1 MEGERAMAAN
11 IGKGVSNGGSSA
23 GATVHFSLQGKGGV
37 GKSVVAS
44 WLAQYFR
51 SKDLFVTCIDTDPVN
66 ATLTQFKDL
75 NAEHL
80 NVLKA
85 GGINE
90 KQFDALVERVCS
102 REGIYIVDTGATTFV
117 PLWHYMLEHQ
127 LFHFLMEQGRRVF
140 VHLVVTGGQGMQD
153 TLAGFKRVAETA
165 PDKSI
170 VVWLNEYFG
179 EVERDGKRF
188 EDLQLA
194 QQFAAQ
200 LAGAVLIR
208 ERNRNT
214 FGDDIKLM
222 LQGFLTFDAA
232 IRSEQFGLVSK
243 QRLTIVRRGFVR
255 PARQSGS
262 DVVSGRRL
270 TPPDVMALIG
280 EVAARHGITLRPDD
294 PVFALVTVNQLV
306 LEQTMTELIGRTQ
319 QLTNE
324 FDQAAARLQA
334 RAGSVLAT
342 ESSKGRRRDPSG
354 LASGHHLYGHST
366 PPVRGGDPA
375 SPVRAGFL
383 LVAVC
388 GTDWGASVVCYRNSG
403 WSRVAVISGSR

>member
-1 MEGERAMAAN
+1 MATN
-11 IGKGVSNGGSSA
+11 NGKAVVDNGGNG

-44 WLAQYFR
+44 WLAQYFL
-51 SKDLFVTCIDTDPVN
+51 SKELKVTCIDTDPVN

-90 KQFDALVERVCS
+90 KQFDVLVERVCS
-102 REGIYIVDTGATTFV
+102 RDGIYVVDTGATTFV

-127 LFHFLMEQGRRVF
+127 LFHFLVAQGRRVF

-165 PDKSI
+165 PDRSI

-188 EDLQLA
+188 EDLQLT
-194 QQFAAQ
+194 QQFASKV
-200 LAGAVLIR
+200 AGAVLIR

-222 LQGFLTFDAA
+222 LQGYRTFDAA
-232 IRSEQFGLVSK
+232 IQSSEFGLVSK
-243 QRLTIVRRGFVR
+243 QRLTIVRR
-255 PARQSGS
+255 
-262 DVVSGRRL
+262 DL
-270 TPPDVMALIG
+270 
-280 EVAARHGITLRPDD
+280 
-294 PVFALVTVNQLV
+294 
-306 LEQTMTELIGRTQ
+306 
-319 QLTNE
+319 
-324 FDQAAARLQA
+324 FDQLD
-334 RAGSVLAT
+334 SLT
-342 ESSKGRRRDPSG
+342 
-354 LASGHHLYGHST
+354 
-366 PPVRGGDPA
+366 
-375 SPVRAGFL
+375 L
-383 LVAVC
+383 L
-388 GTDWGASVVCYRNSG
+388 S
-403 WSRVAVISGSR
+403 

>member
-1 MEGERAMAAN
+1 MAAN

-102 REGIYIVDTGATTFV
+102 RKGIYIVDTGATTFV

-127 LFHFLMEQGRRVF
+127 LFRFLMEQGRRVF

-243 QRLTIVRRGFVR
+243 QRLTIVRR
-255 PARQSGS
+255 
-262 DVVSGRRL
+262 DL
-270 TPPDVMALIG
+270 
-280 EVAARHGITLRPDD
+280 
-294 PVFALVTVNQLV
+294 
-306 LEQTMTELIGRTQ
+306 
-319 QLTNE
+319 
-324 FDQAAARLQA
+324 FDQLD
-334 RAGSVLAT
+334 SL
-342 ESSKGRRRDPSG
+342 G
-354 LASGHHLYGHST
+354 LMS
-366 PPVRGGDPA
+366 
-375 SPVRAGFL
+375 
-383 LVAVC
+383 
-388 GTDWGASVVCYRNSG
+388 
-403 WSRVAVISGSR
+403 

>member
-1 MEGERAMAAN
+1 MMAAN
-11 IGKGVSNGGSSA
+11 TGKAVANGGGSA

-51 SKDLFVTCIDTDPVN
+51 SKELCVTCIDTDPVN

-90 KQFDALVERVCS
+90 KQFDVLVERVCGHD
-102 REGIYIVDTGATTFV
+102 GIYVVDTGATTFV

-127 LFHFLMEQGRRVF
+127 LFHFLVAQGRRVF

-194 QQFAAQ
+194 REFASKV
-200 LAGAVLIR
+200 AGAVLIR

-222 LQGFLTFDAA
+222 LQGYLTFDAA
-232 IRSEQFGLVSK
+232 IQSSEFGLVSK
-243 QRLTIVRRGFVR
+243 QRLTIVRR
-255 PARQSGS
+255 
-262 DVVSGRRL
+262 DL
-270 TPPDVMALIG
+270 
-280 EVAARHGITLRPDD
+280 
-294 PVFALVTVNQLV
+294 
-306 LEQTMTELIGRTQ
+306 
-319 QLTNE
+319 
-324 FDQAAARLQA
+324 FDQLD
-334 RAGSVLAT
+334 SLA
-342 ESSKGRRRDPSG
+342 
-354 LASGHHLYGHST
+354 
-366 PPVRGGDPA
+366 
-375 SPVRAGFL
+375 L
-383 LVAVC
+383 L
-388 GTDWGASVVCYRNSG
+388 S
-403 WSRVAVISGSR
+403 

>member
-1 MEGERAMAAN
+1 MAAN

-127 LFHFLMEQGRRVF
+127 LFHFLVEQGRRVF
-140 VHLVVTGGQGMQD
+140 VHLVVTGGQGMKD

-243 QRLTIVRRGFVR
+243 QRLTIVRR
-255 PARQSGS
+255 
-262 DVVSGRRL
+262 DL
-270 TPPDVMALIG
+270 
-280 EVAARHGITLRPDD
+280 
-294 PVFALVTVNQLV
+294 
-306 LEQTMTELIGRTQ
+306 
-319 QLTNE
+319 
-324 FDQAAARLQA
+324 FDQLDN
-334 RAGSVLAT
+334 L
-342 ESSKGRRRDPSG
+342 G
-354 LASGHHLYGHST
+354 LMS
-366 PPVRGGDPA
+366 
-375 SPVRAGFL
+375 
-383 LVAVC
+383 
-388 GTDWGASVVCYRNSG
+388 
-403 WSRVAVISGSR
+403 

>member
-102 REGIYIVDTGATTFV
+102 RKGIYIVDTGATTFV

-127 LFHFLMEQGRRVF
+127 LFRFLMEQGRRVF

-243 QRLTIVRRGFVR
+243 QRLTIVRR
-255 PARQSGS
+255 
-262 DVVSGRRL
+262 DL
-270 TPPDVMALIG
+270 
-280 EVAARHGITLRPDD
+280 
-294 PVFALVTVNQLV
+294 
-306 LEQTMTELIGRTQ
+306 
-319 QLTNE
+319 
-324 FDQAAARLQA
+324 FDQLD
-334 RAGSVLAT
+334 SL
-342 ESSKGRRRDPSG
+342 G
-354 LASGHHLYGHST
+354 LMS
-366 PPVRGGDPA
+366 
-375 SPVRAGFL
+375 
-383 LVAVC
+383 
-388 GTDWGASVVCYRNSG
+388 
-403 WSRVAVISGSR
+403 

>member
-1 MEGERAMAAN
+1 MAAN

-127 LFHFLMEQGRRVF
+127 LFRFLVDQGRRVF

-243 QRLTIVRRGFVR
+243 QRLTIVRR
-255 PARQSGS
+255 
-262 DVVSGRRL
+262 DL
-270 TPPDVMALIG
+270 
-280 EVAARHGITLRPDD
+280 
-294 PVFALVTVNQLV
+294 
-306 LEQTMTELIGRTQ
+306 
-319 QLTNE
+319 
-324 FDQAAARLQA
+324 FDQLDN
-334 RAGSVLAT
+334 V
-342 ESSKGRRRDPSG
+342 G
-354 LASGHHLYGHST
+354 LMS
-366 PPVRGGDPA
+366 
-375 SPVRAGFL
+375 
-383 LVAVC
+383 
-388 GTDWGASVVCYRNSG
+388 
-403 WSRVAVISGSR
+403 

>member
-1 MEGERAMAAN
+1 MAAN

-127 LFHFLMEQGRRVF
+127 LFHFLVDQGRRVF

-243 QRLTIVRRGFVR
+243 QRLTIVRR
-255 PARQSGS
+255 
-262 DVVSGRRL
+262 DL
-270 TPPDVMALIG
+270 
-280 EVAARHGITLRPDD
+280 
-294 PVFALVTVNQLV
+294 
-306 LEQTMTELIGRTQ
+306 
-319 QLTNE
+319 
-324 FDQAAARLQA
+324 FDQLDN
-334 RAGSVLAT
+334 L
-342 ESSKGRRRDPSG
+342 G
-354 LASGHHLYGHST
+354 LMS
-366 PPVRGGDPA
+366 
-375 SPVRAGFL
+375 
-383 LVAVC
+383 
-388 GTDWGASVVCYRNSG
+388 
-403 WSRVAVISGSR
+403 